1 VRARV
6 SGHSIMRR
14 LASPRTPG
22 RTFEGGCAGPLLRSR
37 PAPRGKSRPRGRGAP
52 TDPPRGRVRP
62 SSHPTPVAGKFSQRP
77 SGRLSAL
84 NPPPVQVAEG
94 QVDVR
99 ERALTG
105 AAVARPKT
113 NHLSGSR
120 VPEQALRNGFHR
132 RTLTETVELVS
143 EDSPR
148 DIAGV
153 CRIWSVRNDDSP
165 RPVAEMDSIAP
176 GAVYAPRRDGGPIT
190 RDELIE
196 RIAQVSHATW
206 LVQGVDGGRT
216 LADPY
221 SSGPPGYKGTE
232 EWQADLAEAERM
244 LKAVLDGGR
253 LEDLSSK
260 RSRARLSTASIVA
273 RWDSNSSTRRRL
285 LLRASCAPVSASL
298 HPSQAVYSRLT
309 KCSSETPEPPRLHA
323 FGFPRRVEGRGL
335 ARPS

>member
-14 LASPRTPG
+14 LASPRRPG

-99 ERALTG
+99 ERAVTG
-105 AAVARPKT
+105 APVARPKT

-120 VPEQALRNGFHR
+120 VPAQALRNGFHR

-153 CRIWSVRNDDSP
+153 CRSPAFPRGDCLFERLQHIGIRERRDRGQFRMLGDELSPHGIRGRAAVECVGEHVQAASDSP
-165 RPVAEMDSIAP
+165 RI
-176 GAVYAPRRDGGPIT
+176 GA
-190 RDELIE
+190 
-196 RIAQVSHATW
+196 
-206 LVQGVDGGRT
+206 
-216 LADPY
+216 
-221 SSGPPGYKGTE
+221 
-232 EWQADLAEAERM
+232 
-244 LKAVLDGGR
+244 
-253 LEDLSSK
+253 
-260 RSRARLSTASIVA
+260 
-273 RWDSNSSTRRRL
+273 
-285 LLRASCAPVSASL
+285 
-298 HPSQAVYSRLT
+298 
-309 KCSSETPEPPRLHA
+309 
-323 FGFPRRVEGRGL
+323 FPRRGFSNRQGSGAYEMTT
-335 ARPS
+335 ARAQWPKWTR